1 MSDNI
6 RKFKN
11 QLRDKLLQPKEMSDA
26 DVAMIKEMM
35 ADSSHRSDSAL
46 PSLIP
51 YRPTDAD
58 DFPIGSYGLEV
69 TGKHYTHFFN
79 LSDQYR
85 FTNSDIVSFID
96 ECNLK
101 QIHSREYYVNGSH
114 SASRWYEMKNDG
126 GVLLMNV
133 TYMPLNGK
141 LIRNARDIATIR
153 IYSNVVETIYNTIV
167 ERVKSIARKQREES
181 NNVSLE
187 CYVEN

>member
-6 RKFKN
+6 KKFKN
-11 QLRDKLLQPKEMSDA
+11 QLRDKVLNTKDMSDA
-26 DVAMIKEMM
+26 DVAMIREMM
-35 ADSSHRSDSAL
+35 ADSSLHRGDTL

-51 YRPTDAD
+51 YRPTDTD

-85 FTNSDIVSFID
+85 FTNSDIISFID

-114 SASRWYEMKNDG
+114 SASRWYEMKDDV

-133 TYMPLNGK
+133 TYISTKTQLVLVTYFIQTFTARLLK
-141 LIRNARDIATIR
+141 KDQVLINQI
-153 IYSNVVETIYNTIV
+153 
-167 ERVKSIARKQREES
+167 
-181 NNVSLE
+181 
-187 CYVEN
+187 